1 MCVLYSRG
9 NFIERFYFHS
19 RYMYD
24 DDNHDDD
31 DDDAIRAGNSGQQ
44 QLGLFSVI
52 K

>member
-1 MCVLYSRG
+1 
-9 NFIERFYFHS
+9 
-19 RYMYD
+19 MYD

-52 K
+52 KWNVSDKRKQNPIGVIN